1 MRSDYVNTLKS
12 LKKNRSLSRTS
23 PNTIKIMTSFIIGA
37 VCSVVLTAAYASY
50 SPDQSNDLVPNMV
63 ASVALHQKIS
73 VLGLWD
79 DVQTHV
85 GRPYSEFSG
94 QDKVRAMQYIA
105 GKMTLPPQQKAVPGE
120 YLLFNHKQ

>member
-1 MRSDYVNTLKS
+1 MRSDYVNALKS
-12 LKKNRSLSRTS
+12 LKKNRPLSRS
-23 PNTIKIMTSFIIGA
+23 SSNIIKIMASFVIGA
-37 VCSVVLTAAYASY
+37 VCSVALTTAYASY
-50 SPDQSNDLVPNMV
+50 SPDQANDLVPNMV

-79 DVQTHV
+79 DVQAHV

-94 QDKVRAMQYIA
+94 QDKMRAMHYIA